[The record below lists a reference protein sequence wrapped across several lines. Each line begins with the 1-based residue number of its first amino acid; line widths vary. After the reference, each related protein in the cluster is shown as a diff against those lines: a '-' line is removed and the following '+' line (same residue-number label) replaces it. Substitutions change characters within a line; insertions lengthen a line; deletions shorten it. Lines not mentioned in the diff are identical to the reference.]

1 MYNSIVLSSCL
12 FGSVYIFSK
21 SLEMINQTLLENK
34 KIPRSLV
41 VINSVSFVMS
51 GAILVYNFN
60 MLNTQR
66 YGGIY
71 GGIYR

>member
-1 MYNSIVLSSCL
+1 MYNSIVLSSGL

-34 KIPRSLV
+34 KIPRALV

-51 GAILVYNFN
+51 GAIIVYNFH
-60 MLNTQR
+60 MLNSQR
-66 YGGIY
+66 YRGIY
-71 GGIYR
+71 G